1 MIPFK
6 VPSVN
11 GLRFQL
17 ILYIWSPAGTSA
29 STEHATSTCQPFD
42 CKYFIVGIWNLFTL
56 WQHWPLI
63 KLLSYF
69 QYYVSINYIKKL
81 QEAVLLHNASWQTLL
96 KEKNMYAKPRRNYL
110 PANLSLSFAT
120 EPIWLGLH
128 IFCKKII
135 NRRTYSD
142 AHFIKKN
149 ATCEKTNHHR
159 HHQES
164 SWYGSILSMDP
175 A

>member
-1 MIPFK
+1 MGCASNSYYIYGRLPA
-6 VPSVN
+6 PRRPRSTPHPPAN
-11 GLRFQL
+11 LSTAS
-17 ILYIWSPAGTSA
+17 ILLSGYGIYL
-29 STEHATSTCQPFD
+29 HA
-42 CKYFIVGIWNLFTL
+42 L

-69 QYYVSINYIKKL
+69 QYYVSINYIKQL